1 MSLQLIK
8 DDVVKEHIVKIVNKK
23 MSKSTWTGEELLG
36 AIGGRGSKLPPLLAI
51 NMYVSALF
59 VIIDLLR
66 YIEDKE

>member
-8 DDVVKEHIVKIVNKK
+8 DDVVKEHIVKIVNKN

-36 AIGGRGSKLPPLLAI
+36 VIGGQGSKLPPLLAI